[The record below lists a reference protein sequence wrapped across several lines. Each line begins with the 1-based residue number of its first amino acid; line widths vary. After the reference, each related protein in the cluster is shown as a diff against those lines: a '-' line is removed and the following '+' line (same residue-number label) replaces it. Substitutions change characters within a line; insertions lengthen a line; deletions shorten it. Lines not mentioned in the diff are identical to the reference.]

1 MEGRVILTARKHMSV
16 SVLQVTQERT
26 ASGLM
31 PVPLNLVP
39 MEVHVPCLDISSPAS
54 VSLATLARSV
64 R

>member
-1 MEGRVILTARKHMSV
+1 MSV